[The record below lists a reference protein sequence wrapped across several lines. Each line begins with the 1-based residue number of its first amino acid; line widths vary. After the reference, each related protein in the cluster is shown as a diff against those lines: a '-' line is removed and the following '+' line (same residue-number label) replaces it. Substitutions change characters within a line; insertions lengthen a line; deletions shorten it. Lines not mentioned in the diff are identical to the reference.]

1 MIKAQTHFE
10 QVAVETV
17 KKIATPET
25 AAKPAS
31 QMRIEPKPQSNVK
44 R

>member
-17 KKIATPET
+17 KKITAQET
-25 AAKPAS
+25 EAKPAS
-31 QMRIEPKPQSNVK
+31 QMRIEPKPRTNAK

>member
-10 QVAVETV
+10 QVALETV
-17 KKIATPET
+17 KKIAKPDTKE
-25 AAKPAS
+25 KPAG
-31 QMRIEPKPQSNVK
+31 QIRIEQKPQTNVK